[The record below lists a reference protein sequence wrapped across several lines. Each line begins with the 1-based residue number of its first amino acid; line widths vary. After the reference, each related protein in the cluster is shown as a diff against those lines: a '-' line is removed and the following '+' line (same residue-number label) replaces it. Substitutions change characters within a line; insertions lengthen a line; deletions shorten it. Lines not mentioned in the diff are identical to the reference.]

1 MKNYLHVGAG
11 TLLALILLLLGTIN
25 LTSVPPLWW
34 DEGWTLTVA
43 RTWVERGHYGRL
55 LAGQLAPPGLE
66 AAFPV
71 TAPIAFSFRLLGVG
85 VWQGRLV
92 GVFFTLGTL
101 ALIYYLARRLY
112 DRSVAIGTL
121 AVLLLISSHGEI
133 HPILMG
139 RQALG
144 EMHALFYLLMGYT
157 CFLLA
162 FHRPRWF
169 MPLSIGFWGIALIT
183 KLQVLPFWVVSLLVP
198 LFLSLFRR
206 NWRLTGLLVIGLL

>member
-1 MKNYLHVGAG
+1 MTKNHLHTGAG
-11 TLLALILLLLGTIN
+11 ALLALILLLLGTIN
-25 LTSVPPLWW
+25 LGSVPPLWW

-55 LAGQLAPPGLE
+55 LAGQLVPSGLE

-71 TAPIAFSFRLLGVG
+71 TAPIALSFRLLGIG

-101 ALIYYLARRLY
+101 ALMYYLARCLY

-121 AVLLLISSHGEI
+121 AVLLFLSPDPAI

-139 RQALG
+139 RQVLG
-144 EMHALFYLLMGYT
+144 EMPALFYLLAGY
-157 CFLLA
+157 
-162 FHRPRWF
+162 
-169 MPLSIGFWGIALIT
+169 
-183 KLQVLPFWVVSLLVP
+183 
-198 LFLSLFRR
+198 
-206 NWRLTGLLVIGLL
+206 